1 MRGLAATTVIGILL
15 LVGPTATR
23 AQEVAEPRPAEPP
36 PAEAPPAEPPGP
48 AQLQP
53 AAAGDARE
61 RIDRALAK
69 LSGEPSL
76 RELERAALRLADA
89 DAAGADGW
97 MASANWSAVLP
108 VVKVVAERDLERD
121 ESLDR
126 YQDEPD
132 RWGADTDHDLGFQVS
147 AQWNLP
153 ELVFNPDEVRIYS
166 ALANRATRREA
177 LLTTLVGYYFERR
190 RLQLAEL
197 LDPAPDLAQQLER
210 RMRIDELTAVIDALT
225 GGLLTRNL
233 KKK

>member
-1 MRGLAATTVIGILL
+1 MRHLL
-15 LVGPTATR
+15 LTSVAAAAVLFGSQSL
-23 AQEVAEPRPAEPP
+23 AQE
-36 PAEAPPAEPPGP
+36 EAPLVESPAP
-48 AQLQP
+48 AG
-53 AAAGDARE
+53 GDVQGSIE
-61 RIDRALAK
+61 RALAR
-69 LSGEPSL
+69 LADEPSL

-89 DAAGADGW
+89 DAEGANGW
-97 MASANWSAVLP
+97 MGTANWSAVLP
-108 VVKVVAERDLERD
+108 VVKLVAEHDLERD

-132 RWGADTDHDLGFQVS
+132 RWGADTDRDLGFQVS

-153 ELVFNPDEVRIYS
+153 ELVFNPDEVRIYG

-197 LDPAPDLAQQLER
+197 LQPAPDLVAALER

-225 GGLLTRNL
+225 GGLLTRTLGKNRESGHEVPWE
-233 KKK
+233 